1 MKLDVMPTNYND
13 FSGLQALKSRAS
25 QGESPETLD
34 AAAKQFEAMFIQM
47 MMKSMRDA
55 NATMKSGLFDN
66 AGTDMFEEMLDKEF
80 SVQFGEKG
88 AFGLAEMLVQQLGE
102 TALKTAPQT
111 NSPDTGSV
119 TLTEKD
125 AIALPLTST
134 QLRLK
139 TLNLEARDE

>member
-102 TALKTAPQT
+102 TAPKDPPQT

-125 AIALPLTST
+125 AIALPLTAT

>member
-102 TALKTAPQT
+102 TAPKDPPQA

-125 AIALPLTST
+125 AIALPLTAT